1 MRRWEAFALAA
12 QVQAAHTRYELC
24 SIHLERARS
33 EGHEV
38 TVKDV
43 RSGMRLAL
51 HSVRDW
57 QEALHRREIEGL
69 AQRARWAEPEAHL
82 RRDLVAE
89 YERLSADVGVTARP
103 VCDPQGLCH
112 AVEALLGRVE
122 GPPLVPTGGSAPGMT
137 T

>member
-24 SIHLERARS
+24 SIRLQRARN

-38 TVKDV
+38 TVKDA
-43 RSGMRLAL
+43 RSGTRLAL
-51 HSVRDW
+51 HSVREW

-69 AQRARWAEPEAHL
+69 AQRARWAESEARL
-82 RRDLVAE
+82 RGDLVAE

-103 VCDPQGLCH
+103 VGDPQELCR
-112 AVEALLGRVE
+112 AVEALLCRVAE
-122 GPPLVPTGGSAPGMT
+122 PPLVPAGGLQQE
-137 T
+137 